1 MRLLHGYI
9 LRKNTGGFA
18 LGILLIIVATL
29 TAMAQSG
36 AAVVRGT
43 VTDQQGKAIA
53 GATVTLTS
61 VDKNLSRAQTTNEEG
76 IYVFSSIAPG
86 NYRIDVEAASF
97 KKTSVSNVTAQV
109 DTQRNIDIQ
118 LEIGSVTEVS
128 NITAAAEAPINT
140 TDATLGNTFE
150 SRRIENLPLNA
161 RNIVGLLSL
170 QPGVTRLGE
179 VNGARRDQ
187 ANITLD
193 GVDANE
199 QQTGLD
205 VVAASVNA
213 NENDANKVRE
223 AFSSVLTDQPRRR
236 AGVPRHHFGRQRD
249 AGPFLGRPGL
259 AHHQIGKQ
267 SIPRL
272 ALRIPPQHDHD
283 GQRLVQQRQRPL
295 RGHRRPRGSRPG
307 PSRR

>member
-1 MRLLHGYI
+1 MRLLHKYT
-9 LRKNTGGFA
+9 LTGNAKRFA
-18 LGILLIIVATL
+18 LGVLLAALTSL
-29 TAMAQSG
+29 TALAQSG
-36 AAVVRGT
+36 AAVVRGI

-61 VDKNLSRAQTTNEEG
+61 VDKNLSRSQTTNEEG
-76 IYVFSSIAPG
+76 IYVFNSIAPG

-97 KKTSVSNVTAQV
+97 KKTSISNVTAQV
-109 DTQRNIDIQ
+109 DSQRNVDIQ
-118 LEIGSVTEVS
+118 LEVGSVTETT
-128 NITAAAEAPINT
+128 NITAAAEAPLNV
-140 TDATLGNTFE
+140 TDATLGNTFD

-179 VNGARRDQ
+179 VNGGRRDQ

-213 NENDANKVRE
+213 NENDANKTRE
-223 AFSSVLTDQPRRR
+223 AFASVLRVNPDAVQEFRVITS
-236 AGVPRHHFGRQRD
+236 GVGANQGRSSGAQV
-249 AGPFLGRPGL
+249 
-259 AHHQIGKQ
+259 
-267 SIPRL
+267 S
-272 ALRIPPQHDHD
+272 
-283 GQRLVQQRQRPL
+283 LVIKS
-295 RGHRRPRGSRPG
+295 GTNNFHGS
-307 PSRR
+307 